1 MMTVIRRRKKCTFS
15 ISLYTAVFDSIHG
28 LLRCL
33 DQRRRLARE
42 EDQGLVDSGIGSR
55 IRYASDPLKVVC
67 LWRTRHGCNNILKS
81 PSNIRSAKFLP
92 SISDDFKLQR
102 QMPRRVPF
110 RPPTV
115 NQRDKQC
122 SPATTTLS
130 FSSSQFFFLR
140 RLLELNMMIF

>member
-55 IRYASDPLKVVC
+55 IS
-67 LWRTRHGCNNILKS
+67 
-81 PSNIRSAKFLP
+81 SAKFLP